1 MNCEWLINRHVSH
14 TIVNWKDSKWMKLS
28 LIASFWLK
36 ADYQVRPLEE
46 SDVNEDYVSWLNE
59 PETTRYLST
68 VRPGTMTIASQ
79 KEYVRKILASSNDTI
94 LGLFDSKARLIG
106 TSGIQ
111 KLNTAEVGPW
121 IGVLIGSREYR
132 GRGMGAAFL
141 WIVTSMLFSHFQV
154 SRTYAGIRVL
164 DGVFNVA
171 SYNAFLKIGYWVDA
185 DSERKCNQGGS
196 GRKKVIIV
204 SCSPED
210 LAQPENIGITKL
222 SVSWT

>member
-1 MNCEWLINRHVSH
+1 
-14 TIVNWKDSKWMKLS
+14 MKLF
-28 LIASFWLK
+28 ITAEFQMKENYFVKPLK
-36 ADYQVRPLEE
+36 ET
-46 SDVNEDYVSWLNE
+46 DVNEEYVSWLNE